1 MTTTATERSTKS
13 DGEKTEVVGQ
23 GRTLPAARAESAAP
37 GAVEDRGKT
46 TIADQVVAKI
56 ANLAAR
62 EVPGVHA
69 LGGGISRTLAT
80 ARDRVTG
87 SGAKAAGL
95 TGGVKVEVGQL
106 QAAVDLQLIVEY
118 GVVITD
124 VAAQVREDVV
134 DAVERMTGLEVVE
147 VNISVIDVRLLE
159 EDDDQDGDGRVQ

>member
-1 MTTTATERSTKS
+1 MTTTATERSPKNA
-13 DGEKTEVVGQ
+13 GEQTEPAGQ
-23 GRTLPAARAESAAP
+23 GHNLPAARAEDTAP
-37 GAVEDRGKT
+37 RPVEERGKT

-56 ANLAAR
+56 AGLAAR

-87 SGAKAAGL
+87 TGSKAAGL

-106 QAAVDLQLIVEY
+106 QAAVDLQLQVEY

-124 VAAQVREDVV
+124 VAAQVREEVV
-134 DAVERMTGLEVVE
+134 AAVERMTGLEVVE
-147 VNISVIDVRLLE
+147 VNISVIDVRLLD
-159 EDDDQDGDGRVQ
+159 EDDDPDEGRVQ